1 MCPLDGLHVE
11 VQDAGLRVGADGGV
25 AGVGE
30 GAGLAVAEAGDIV
43 FVSAEVLLLGGS
55 VQVMLL
61 VWLDFFFGLGSEE
74 GDVLE
79 LEGAELLVDNLPYDL
94 IRRHDLSNCPQG
106 GRVVLVKSSDSIVD
120 FLDVVNSLS
129 QARERV

>member
-11 VQDAGLRVGADGGV
+11 VQHTSLRVGTDGGV

-61 VWLDFFFGLGSEE
+61 VWLDFFFRSWE
-74 GDVLE
+74 
-79 LEGAELLVDNLPYDL
+79 
-94 IRRHDLSNCPQG
+94 
-106 GRVVLVKSSDSIVD
+106 
-120 FLDVVNSLS
+120 
-129 QARERV
+129 